1 MNENTDPAVAAARLG
16 DELSSI
22 AGRMSTVSDDFAA
35 LAEKLAESAVA
46 RFAVGVESE
55 AAEKVV
61 VEKAAAEKVVAPAP
75 AESDR
80 PAASQA
86 GPQPVTPVAAQAA
99 PQPAPQPVAPQPVAP
114 QAPRQTPTVVVP
126 MGPVPQTGPA
136 QTGPIQT
143 GPTQTRPPE
152 PGPTRLMPTPQLQ
165 YATAPQG
172 PRPPQ
177 GQMPFAPYPAPGW
190 TPTPPAPK
198 RSFSERLSEAAEG
211 GLIGRVLAAVGVGIT
226 LIGIVLLLVLAAQAG
241 LLRPEIRVAGGA
253 VFAAALIGFG
263 YRIGRREEKRS
274 GALALLA
281 TGVAAALFDVIASTS
296 IYHWLPPIAA
306 LLLGGAIG
314 AGGLWMAHRWNSQ
327 TLGLMVSIPLLVF
340 APVVAGGVDETLVAF
355 MMVYAAS
362 TLWMQTGRDWT
373 PLYLVNTVAT
383 TLPLIVFAA
392 FGGGSDWFLV
402 IAGLVNLALALG
414 SAVVLSASSTRALV
428 LGLAAVGAGVPLLV
442 MASEWVLTRPTATV
456 TVALGALVFV
466 VAALGTRGRAS
477 IPFVCRVVWLS
488 AGAVFAT
495 IALAISMNGSVLPI
509 GFLGAAI
516 VVVAGT
522 RWADDLADA
531 TRIIATV
538 FGGLGLLALAGVG
551 AVANLFMTN
560 GPASSAQATVLV
572 GALLGIS
579 AATLLAREWGEYAPT
594 NAQLIWLAGG
604 VIDLWL
610 ITVLCV
616 SIGGVATN
624 GSASG
629 FRAGHM
635 AATLIW
641 FGSAAAALMWART
654 LTGPARSLALG
665 TGLAV
670 IAAAVAK
677 LFLFDLAALAGVF
690 RVIAFIVAGL
700 VLLSLGV
707 AYAQSLTSDDAET
720 QPEPV
725 PAAH

>member
-1 MNENTDPAVAAARLG
+1 MNQNTDPAVAAARLG

-35 LAEKLAESAVA
+35 LAERLAQSAVA
-46 RFAVGVESE
+46 RFAAEESE
-55 AAEKVV
+55 AAESGSKQADQSG
-61 VEKAAAEKVVAPAP
+61 EAAATEKPMPAQQTVAGTQ
-75 AESDR
+75 S
-80 PAASQA
+80 
-86 GPQPVTPVAAQAA
+86 AA
-99 PQPAPQPVAPQPVAP
+99 PQPAPRPAPQ
-114 QAPRQTPTVVVP
+114 QAPRPPTAPVQ
-126 MGPVPQTGPA
+126 MGPAPR
-136 QTGPIQT
+136 
-143 GPTQTRPPE
+143 PT
-152 PGPTRLMPTPQLQ
+152 PTPQLQ
-165 YATAPQG
+165 YATAQHQRMSMPA
-172 PRPPQ
+172 PMPY
-177 GQMPFAPYPAPGW
+177 GQPAPGW
-190 TPTPPAPK
+190 TPTPVAPK
-198 RSFSERLSEAAEG
+198 RSLSDRLSEAAEG
-211 GLIGRVLAAVGVGIT
+211 GLIGRILAAVGVGIT

-253 VFAAALIGFG
+253 LFAAALIGIG

-281 TGVAAALFDVIASTS
+281 TGVVAALFDVIAATS
-296 IYHWLPPIAA
+296 IYHWLPAVPA
-306 LLLGGAIG
+306 LILGGAIG
-314 AGGLWMAHRWNSQ
+314 AGGLWMAHRWDSQ

-340 APVVAGGVDETLVAF
+340 APVVAGGVDETLVCF

-362 TLWMQTGRDWT
+362 TLWMQAGRDWT
-373 PLYLVNTVAT
+373 ALYLVNTAAT

-392 FGGGSDWFLV
+392 LDGGSDWFLV
-402 IAGLVNLALALG
+402 VAALVNLALALG
-414 SAVVLSASSTRALV
+414 SAIVLSASSTRALL
-428 LGLAAVGAGVPLLV
+428 LGLAAVASSVPLLV
-442 MASEWVLTRPTATV
+442 MANQWVLTRPTATAA
-456 TVALGALVFV
+456 VALGALLFV
-466 VAALGTRGRAS
+466 VAAVGTRGATA

-495 IALAISMNGSVLPI
+495 IAIAVSMNGNALPI
-509 GFLGAAI
+509 GFLGAAVVI
-516 VVVAGT
+516 VVAT

-538 FGGLGLLALAGVG
+538 FGGLGLLALMGVG
-551 AVANLFMTN
+551 AIAALVLPSEVGTT
-560 GPASSAQATVLV
+560 AQATLLV

-579 AATLLAREWGEYAPT
+579 AATLLAREWGEFAPAG
-594 NAQLIWLAGG
+594 AQQIWLAGG

-616 SIGGVATN
+616 SIGGVATG
-624 GSASG
+624 GSAAG
-629 FRAGHM
+629 FRSGHL

-641 FGSAAAALMWART
+641 FGSAAAAMMWARM
-654 LTGPARSLALG
+654 LRGSARSLALG

-707 AYAQSLTSDDAET
+707 AYAQSLTSADDAEP
-720 QPEPV
+720 QPEAV
-725 PAAH
+725 PAPH